1 MSRTEITNG
10 NGRPKR
16 FSRSYGHAAD
26 LKVYGRARAS
36 NGVLLPGVDQRSVWV
51 RRAKDLIRDHLV
63 DVGGEENASAAE
75 RSLIRRAACLTV
87 ELELLER
94 KFATAGPASPDDLD
108 LYQRTAGGLRRLLET
123 VGIKRRPR
131 DVTDD
136 ARLSDLLTRN
146 MSEADGSDTCA
157 NAIEVEG

>member
-1 MSRTEITNG
+1 M
-10 NGRPKR
+10 
-16 FSRSYGHAAD
+16 
-26 LKVYGRARAS
+26 
-36 NGVLLPGVDQRSVWV
+36 PGVDGRSVWV
-51 RRAKDLIRDHLV
+51 RRCKDLIAEHLV
-63 DVGGEENASAAE
+63 DLGGAENASAAE
-75 RSLIRRAACLTV
+75 RSLIRRACVLTV
-87 ELELLER
+87 ELEQLEL